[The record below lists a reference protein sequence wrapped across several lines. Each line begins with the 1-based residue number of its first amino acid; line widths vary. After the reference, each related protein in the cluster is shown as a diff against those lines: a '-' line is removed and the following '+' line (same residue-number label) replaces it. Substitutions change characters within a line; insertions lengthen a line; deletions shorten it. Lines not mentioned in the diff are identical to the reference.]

1 MVENPRRVLLEEP
14 HRRLLSTLDR
24 WINMD
29 MDEDE
34 TLLEEEEEIEINLLL
49 VVVVVVVVP
58 L

>member
-1 MVENPRRVLLEEP
+1 MAENPRRVLEEP

-49 VVVVVVVVP
+49 VVVVVVVP